1 MKTKT
6 KLLMII
12 LLASISASLFLNSCS
27 LIGFG
32 IGASVDKK
40 KPKTNTIYK
49 NQIDTLEIGN
59 KVEITLFDGKK
70 KYGKFGG
77 IVDVYDHDFH
87 REYNII
93 KNSLANQVNLPN
105 VNDTLLVFLSS
116 EKNVGKLG
124 LFKGFES
131 GRLWYKHF
139 YSNEY
144 SDIEL
149 SLIDNFIINYEHNVD
164 SVQINNLIVKQ
175 IFPNF
180 MHLKIDNRNKAS
192 ENIPLVAVSKIQIT
206 NKRNAKFIGLGVG
219 LAIDVIISAM
229 AIKSMQDMSFEMSF

>member
-1 MKTKT
+1 MKTKIN
-6 KLLMII
+6 LLKIV
-12 LLASISASLFLNSCS
+12 LLASICTSFLLNSCS

-32 IGASVDKK
+32 IGAAVDSKT
-40 KPKTNTIYK
+40 PKTSNIYK

-59 KVEITLFDGKK
+59 KVEIILFDGKK

-77 IVDVYDHDFH
+77 IVEVYDQNFH

-93 KNSLANQVNLPN
+93 KNSLASQVNMPN
-105 VNDTLLVFLSS
+105 VNDTLLIFLSN

-149 SLIDNFIINYEHNVD
+149 ARIDNFIINYEYNVD
-164 SVQINNLIVKQ
+164 SVQINDLIVKQ
-175 IFPNF
+175 TFPNF
-180 MHLKIDNRNKAS
+180 MHLKIDTHNKTS
-192 ENIPLVAVSKIQIT
+192 ENLPLVAVSKIQIT

-229 AIKSMQDMSFEMSF
+229 AIKSMQDMSFEMSL